1 MKKLILTV
9 IIAAMAVL
17 AFASPA
23 LAYLEPPTGT
33 MTIPSVRVFQNTV
46 EPGDV
51 AMIFEYNIPYSTSYP
66 TTPASLSIVFRCYS
80 PDGTTLLNTATPYNF
95 TLFETN
101 GYGHGVGLFYFP
113 ESANLPW
120 LQAYKLNIQQMPNYF
135 NPAVS
140 ISYQLTSA
148 DYSSA
153 TLQADSQ
160 EDVYNYILGICD
172 AFQGY
177 YPGVGLK
184 STTETAIM
192 LSTYGEAYFR
202 GAIPGLQLICP
213 QLFLVQTY
221 IPGRMPVEEYTMEL
235 GEQYSQKLL
244 GTDIE
249 RGAERLGDYFG
260 VGGYFVLAV
269 VTFGLALG
277 ASIWAARKGWGIE
290 PGFIIAA
297 AIVIC
302 ASLLIGDA
310 VFTIVMIAS
319 LVAAI
324 AIVYVILL
332 KRA

>member
-1 MKKLILTV
+1 MKRLGITAIMVVV
-9 IIAAMAVL
+9 IVL
-17 AFASPA
+17 AFATPA
-23 LAYLEPPTGT
+23 LAYLAAPDSP
-33 MTIPSVRVFQNTV
+33 MTFPSVRVFQNTV
-46 EPGDV
+46 EDGDV
-51 AMIFEYNIPYSTSYP
+51 AIIFEYNIPYSSYP
-66 TTPASLSIVFRCYS
+66 DTPASLSIVFRCYS

-95 TLFETN
+95 TLFETH
-101 GYGHGVGLFYFP
+101 GYGHGVGVFYFP
-113 ESANLPW
+113 ASENLSW
-120 LQAYKLNIQQMPNYF
+120 GGAYILNIQQLPLHY
-135 NPAVS
+135 NPTDS
-140 ISYQLTSA
+140 ISYTLVSA

-160 EDVYNYILGICD
+160 YDVYNYLLGICD
-172 AFQGY
+172 EFQDY
-177 YPGVGLK
+177 YPDVGLK
-184 STTETAIM
+184 STTDTAIV
-192 LSTYGEAYFR
+192 LSAYGEAYFR

-221 IPGRMPVEEYTMEL
+221 VPEPMTTENYTMAL
-235 GEQYSQKLL
+235 GEQYKERLL

-269 VTFGLALG
+269 LTFGLAL
-277 ASIWAARKGWGIE
+277 AAPIWTSRRGWGIE
-290 PGFIIAA
+290 PGLAVAA

-319 LVAAI
+319 LIAAM
-324 AIVYVILL
+324 AVMYVFLL